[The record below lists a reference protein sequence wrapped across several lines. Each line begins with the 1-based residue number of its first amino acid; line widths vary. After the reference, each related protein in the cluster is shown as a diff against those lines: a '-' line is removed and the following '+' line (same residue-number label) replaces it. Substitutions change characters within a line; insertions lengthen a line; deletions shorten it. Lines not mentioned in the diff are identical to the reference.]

1 MGELTDIFG
10 RSPALLTDLY
20 QLTMA
25 YGYWKSG
32 RQDVRAAFHVF
43 FRRNPF
49 GGGYTVAC
57 GLEGLIEFIEQF
69 RYSDDD
75 LDFLAR
81 QTADGGRP
89 LFEPDFLTY
98 LRELRLRVDVDAVVE
113 GTAVFPHEPLVRV
126 TGPVLHCQLLETPLL
141 NLIGFPT
148 LVATKAAR
156 ICQAARGKPVIE
168 FGLRRAQGPD
178 GGLTASRAAY
188 VGGCVGT
195 SNALAGKLFGIPVK
209 GTHAHSWV
217 MLFDDERQAFE
228 AYADAMPDNCLLLVD
243 TYNSLDGVRRA
254 IEIGRR
260 LRAGGHSLQGI
271 RLDSGDL
278 AYLSIEARRLLDEAG
293 FPEAIIVASNELDE
307 HVIDSLYTQGAR
319 IDVWG
324 VGTRLVTAFD
334 EPALGAVYK
343 LSAVQDAAGRWQY
356 KVKLSEQTAKITT
369 PGVLQVRRYRRDGE
383 FLADMIYD
391 EPMGIPDAEPL
402 IVDPVD
408 PMRRKPIPPG
418 ASHEDLLAPVFR
430 AGQRVYQPP
439 PLAAVRQRAHQQLE
453 ALHPAIRR
461 LVNPHEYPCGLE
473 KNLHELKTR
482 LILQARGLAR

>member
-1 MGELTDIFG
+1 VGELTDIFG